1 MTCIKCRA
9 ELPEGALYCP
19 ACGKKQVADARRA
32 LRRPNGAGTVYKLS
46 GRRKRPWVAAKNRVI
61 VGYFERKSDALAAL
75 DKLSGRSLDERYNLT
90 FAQAFEDWRSE
101 HYREIGDKGIE
112 SYDRAFAVCAALHG
126 RKMRDLRTPDY
137 QAVID
142 ANAGKSHSTLSKYK
156 QLMTQMGRWAVRE
169 ELTTTNFATFVKL
182 PPAVRAEKD
191 TFSAAEI
198 AALEADGSDA
208 ARVVLMLIYTGMRI
222 GELFDLPVADWHER
236 YAIGGEKTEAGRD
249 RVIPIRPEGRG
260 YFADAAARATGELL
274 LSGMDVQH
282 TVANFRRRD
291 YYPLLDRLGIRRH
304 TPHATRHTYASWGRD
319 AGIPPEVLQKIL
331 GHASYSTTANI
342 YVHSD
347 AEKLIQA
354 VEGDSNLLV
363 AQND

>member
-1 MTCIKCRA
+1 MNCIKCRA
-9 ELPEGALYCP
+9 PLPDGALYCP
-19 ACGKKQVADARRA
+19 ACGKKQAQESRRA
-32 LRRPNGAGTVYKLS
+32 LRRPNGAGSVYKLS
-46 GRRKRPWVAAKNRVI
+46 GRRRRPWVAAKNRVI
-61 VGYFERKSDALAAL
+61 IGYYERKTDALAAL
-75 DKLSGRSLDERYNLT
+75 DKLSGRSLDERYNMT
-90 FAQAFEDWRSE
+90 FAQAFEDWRGE
-101 HYREIGDKGIE
+101 HYREIGVKGVE
-112 SYDRAFAVCAALHG
+112 SYDRAFAVCAALHD

-142 ANAGKSHSTLSKYK
+142 ANAGKAHSTLSKYK

-169 ELTTTNFATFVKL
+169 ELTTTNFASFVKL
-182 PPAVRAEKD
+182 PPAQRAEKE

-198 AALEADGSDA
+198 AALEADSSDA

-222 GELFDLPVADWHER
+222 GELFDLPVADWHQR
-236 YAIGGEKTEAGRD
+236 YAIGGEKTEAGRN

-274 LSGMDVQH
+274 LSGMDIQH

-291 YYPLLDRLGIRRH
+291 YYPLLERLGIRRH

-347 AEKLIQA
+347 TETLIQA
-354 VEGDSNLLV
+354 VEGDRDLLV
-363 AQND
+363 AQKR